1 MQQNFVKMA
10 DFLESDSYE
19 EDLKITL
26 VHNEFNDT
34 ASLTDLT
41 VTGYYYDLNNQKIVL
56 ILDFDRSK
64 ASIERTDDKNF
75 EVSFDNKPFFVG
87 IKAFCALIKQIY

>member
-1 MQQNFVKMA
+1 M
-10 DFLESDSYE
+10 SDCLDSDGYE

-34 ASLTDLT
+34 ASLTNLT
-41 VTGYYYDLNNQKIVL
+41 VTGYYYDLNNQKIVP

-64 ASIERTDDKNF
+64 ASIERTDDKKF

-87 IKAFCALIKQIY
+87 IIAFCALIKKS

>member
-1 MQQNFVKMA
+1 MA
-10 DFLESDSYE
+10 VCLDSDGYE

-34 ASLTDLT
+34 ASLTNLT
-41 VTGYYYDLNNQKIVL
+41 VTGYYYDLNNQKIVP

-64 ASIERTDDKNF
+64 ASIERTDDKKF

-87 IKAFCALIKQIY
+87 IIAFCALIKKS

>member
-1 MQQNFVKMA
+1 MA
-10 DFLESDSYE
+10 DCLDSDGYE

-34 ASLTDLT
+34 ASLTNLT
-41 VTGYYYDLNNQKIVL
+41 VTGYYYDLNNQKIVP

-64 ASIERTDDKNF
+64 ASIERTDDKKF
-75 EVSFDNKPFFVG
+75 EVSFNNKPFFVG
-87 IKAFCALIKQIY
+87 IIAFCALIKKS

>member
-1 MQQNFVKMA
+1 MA
-10 DFLESDSYE
+10 DCLDSDGYE
-19 EDLKITL
+19 EDLKINL

-34 ASLTDLT
+34 ASLTNLT
-41 VTGYYYDLNNQKIVL
+41 VTGYYYDLNNQKIVP

-64 ASIERTDDKNF
+64 ASIERTDDKKF

-87 IKAFCALIKQIY
+87 IIAFCALIRKS

>member
-1 MQQNFVKMA
+1 MA
-10 DFLESDSYE
+10 DCLDSDGYE

-34 ASLTDLT
+34 ASLTNLT
-41 VTGYYYDLNNQKIVL
+41 VTGYYYDLNNQKIVP

-64 ASIERTDDKNF
+64 ASIERTDDKKF
-75 EVSFDNKPFFVG
+75 EASFDNKPFFVC
-87 IKAFCALIKQIY
+87 IIAFCALIRKS